1 MLEIICFPSTRST
14 GGRINLVKEIG
25 GEYSTFGIL
34 LLEDVDG
41 SKVSSIEKELL
52 KNAVD
57 INRRIFTLWLSG
69 KGKQPVTWSTLAG
82 VLCDADLNRLA
93 AIIEAAKLDILPE
106 ERKGESHSAR

>member
-1 MLEIICFPSTRST
+1 MLELICFPSA

-25 GEYSTFGIL
+25 GEYFTFGIL

-52 KNAVD
+52 KNAED

-69 KGKQPVTWSTLAG
+69 KGKQPVTWPTLVG
-82 VLCDADLNRLA
+82 VLRDIELNKLA
-93 AIIEAAKLDILPE
+93 KTIEDSKQY
-106 ERKGESHSAR
+106 

>member
-1 MLEIICFPSTRST
+1 MLELICFPSA
-14 GGRINLVKEIG
+14 GGRINLVKAIG

-52 KNAVD
+52 KNADD

-69 KGKQPVTWSTLAG
+69 KGKQPVTWSTLVG
-82 VLCDADLNRLA
+82 VLQDIELKKLAKTIADA
-93 AIIEAAKLDILPE
+93 KQC
-106 ERKGESHSAR
+106 